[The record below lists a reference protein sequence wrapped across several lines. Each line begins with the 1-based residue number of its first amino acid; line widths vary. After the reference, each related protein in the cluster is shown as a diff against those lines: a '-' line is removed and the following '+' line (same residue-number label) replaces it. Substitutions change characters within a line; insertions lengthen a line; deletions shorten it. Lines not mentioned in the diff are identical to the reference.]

1 MDENREGEGGGL
13 LDKVKDMLGGGEHP
27 GEQTGETGG
36 VQDLRPDTAVGPGTD
51 VYEERADGL
60 GTREPGDAAYQERTD
75 DQSYGGMPAN
85 DTSRTGLAGTG
96 MGNER
101 GATSERDTVNEGGY
115 SEYGES
121 RDRSLDEGN
130 TRDIGGY

>member
-1 MDENREGEGGGL
+1 MDQTREGEGGGL
-13 LDKVKDMLGGGEHP
+13 LDKVKDMLGGGEHH
-27 GEQTGETGG
+27 GEQTGEIGG

-51 VYEERADGL
+51 VYEERAGDSGA
-60 GTREPGDAAYQERTD
+60 RESGDAAYQERDD
-75 DQSYGGMPAN
+75 DQSSRGMPRD
-85 DTSRTGLAGTG
+85 DTSRPGVAGTG

-115 SEYGES
+115 SEYGEGH
-121 RDRSLDEGN
+121 DRSLDEGN

>member
-1 MDENREGEGGGL
+1 MDETREGEGGGL
-13 LDKVKDMLGGGEHP
+13 LDKVKDMLGGDKHP
-27 GEQTGETGG
+27 REQTGEIGG

-51 VYEERADGL
+51 VYEERAG
-60 GTREPGDAAYQERTD
+60 GSGARESGDASYQERTD
-75 DQSYGGMPAN
+75 DQSYGGSVAD
-85 DTSRTGLAGTG
+85 DTSRPGVAGTG

-115 SEYGES
+115 SEHGEGH
-121 RDRSLDEGN
+121 DRSLDEGN

>member
-1 MDENREGEGGGL
+1 MDETREGEGGGL
-13 LDKVKDMLGGGEHP
+13 LDKVKDMIGGGGHH

-51 VYEERADGL
+51 VYEERGSGA
-60 GTREPGDAAYQERTD
+60 RESGDASYRERTE
-75 DQSYGGMPAN
+75 DQSYGRSPA
-85 DTSRTGLAGTG
+85 DETGTG

-115 SEYGES
+115 SEYGEGH
-121 RDRSLDEGN
+121 DRSLDEGN
-130 TRDIGGY
+130 TRDIGRY